1 MESVA
6 RGTRSDSV
14 SIALWRLPHAS
25 GLSGPFSMSVVRGPH
40 AEWPQNAPV
49 TQVSPSRGRGMQT
62 RPGEERGN
70 GFG

>member
-25 GLSGPFSMSVVRGPH
+25 GLSGPFSMSVVREPQRGVAPERARDTSESVPGPG
-40 AEWPQNAPV
+40 NANPA
-49 TQVSPSRGRGMQT
+49 GR
-62 RPGEERGN
+62 RAW
-70 GFG
+70 